1 MNSFLKNENG
11 FALSAS
17 TLIFF
22 MIMSVF
28 AYYLARFTVTSRKTS
43 ANFIQ
48 NSRTLNL
55 SQTGLEVGLTEIK
68 EGRYGNLNGLNGNL
82 NNGSFTISIDENNDE
97 ESNALSYTHQS
108 MVSSEGSIAGLK
120 SRSRLILSS
129 YPNAVSYTHLRA
141 HET

>member
-1 MNSFLKNENG
+1 MNESTRINSFLRNESG

-22 MIMSVF
+22 MIMSIF

-97 ESNALSYTHQS
+97 DVSLDKVSESENKEQEVNSDETD
-108 MVSSEGSIAGLK
+108 SSNS
-120 SRSRLILSS
+120 
-129 YPNAVSYTHLRA
+129 
-141 HET
+141 

>member
-1 MNSFLKNENG
+1 MEGNYLSMNESTSMNSFLKNENG

-55 SQTGLEVGLTEIK
+55 SQTGLEVGLTEIIRWAK
-68 EGRYGNLNGLNGNL
+68 ENIN
-82 NNGSFTISIDENNDE
+82 F
-97 ESNALSYTHQS
+97 
-108 MVSSEGSIAGLK
+108 LK
-120 SRSRLILSS
+120 K
-129 YPNAVSYTHLRA
+129 N
-141 HET
+141 

>member
-1 MNSFLKNENG
+1 MEGNYLSMNESTSMNSFLKNENG

-68 EGRYGNLNGLNGNL
+68 EGRYGNL
-82 NNGSFTISIDENNDE
+82 S
-97 ESNALSYTHQS
+97 
-108 MVSSEGSIAGLK
+108 
-120 SRSRLILSS
+120 LI
-129 YPNAVSYTHLRA
+129 HI
-141 HET
+141 